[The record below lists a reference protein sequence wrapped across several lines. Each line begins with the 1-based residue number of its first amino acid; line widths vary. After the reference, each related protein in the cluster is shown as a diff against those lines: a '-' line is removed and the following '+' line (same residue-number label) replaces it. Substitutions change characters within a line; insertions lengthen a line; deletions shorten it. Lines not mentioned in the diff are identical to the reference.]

1 MRPDECVVIEDS
13 DVGKAAATASGAVL
27 CSVNDPADV
36 NYYRV
41 MRTIRE
47 ADRVNVV
54 IPAAGQGKRFA
65 EVGYQHPKPLID
77 VEGRP
82 MIDLVLENFR
92 GVGRPIVLLQ
102 DRHVEQYCADSLIK
116 SLAPDGEVVGVDGL
130 TEGAACTVLLAE
142 QLIDNAN
149 ELVLANSDQV
159 VDVSIEAF
167 VREMRDRDADGGI
180 LTFRSDHPKW
190 SYARTEPTRPRDRG
204 RREGRDLRPGDG
216 RHLLLPPRLGL
227 RPLRE
232 ADDREGHPRQ
242 RRVLR
247 LPGLQPARPGTAS
260 TSTSARSS
268 RARCTGS
275 ARPRISRRS
284 WPGAAPPRSACAA

>member
-1 MRPDECVVIEDS
+1 MIEDS

-41 MRTIRE
+41 MRTIRD

-82 MIDLVLENFR
+82 MIELVLENFR

-142 QLIDNAN
+142 HA
-149 ELVLANSDQV
+149 
-159 VDVSIEAF
+159 
-167 VREMRDRDADGGI
+167 DRQRA
-180 LTFRSDHPKW
+180 TS
-190 SYARTEPTRPRDRG
+190 SCSRTPTRS
-204 RREGRDLRPGDG
+204 
-216 RHLLLPPRLGL
+216 
-227 RPLRE
+227 
-232 ADDREGHPRQ
+232 
-242 RRVLR
+242 
-247 LPGLQPARPGTAS
+247 S
-260 TSTSARSS
+260 TSRSRRSS
-268 RARCTGS
+268 RRCAT
-275 ARPRISRRS
+275 ATPT
-284 WPGAAPPRSACAA
+284 AAS

>member
-1 MRPDECVVIEDS
+1 MLEGAGLTEFIDFTLSNEDIERPKPDPQVYFAAFERLGVRPDECVVIEDS

-41 MRTIRE
+41 MRTIRD

-142 QLIDNAN
+142 PLIDSHERAR
-149 ELVLANSDQV
+149 A
-159 VDVSIEAF
+159 
-167 VREMRDRDADGGI
+167 RE
-180 LTFRSDHPKW
+180 
-190 SYARTEPTRPRDRG
+190 
-204 RREGRDLRPGDG
+204 LRPG
-216 RHLLLPPRLGL
+216 RRRL
-227 RPLRE
+227 
-232 ADDREGHPRQ
+232 DRG
-242 RRVLR
+242 V
-247 LPGLQPARPGTAS
+247 RPGD
-260 TSTSARSS
+260 
-268 RARCTGS
+268 
-275 ARPRISRRS
+275 ARPRRRRRHPHVPLEPREVELRAHRPERARDSRSPRRS
-284 WPGAAPPRSACAA
+284 